1 MLNHINY
8 HQDVSVRRKKKKN
21 KHQLMANN
29 INQLPPGCECEEE
42 PVMQCY
48 TGNCTNYH
56 DCRYISITIA
66 ISGGG
71 GRQHHRIVKDY
82 LKVVNLFL
90 EMFGNKI

>member
-1 MLNHINY
+1 
-8 HQDVSVRRKKKKN
+8 
-21 KHQLMANN
+21 MANN